1 MNKEWEKKPS
11 DFALWTL
18 QNEHGL
24 IFPERS
30 KSLWPKKDWPALTLI
45 GEMLVADM
53 GLIDT
58 IITHSAGNLTIA
70 KLRLEEI
77 CEADTLESFRLIR
90 DRLPRKVVSLFDSQ
104 IASVKVQDR
113 SVAML
118 GLSAI
123 KLVIKEA
130 GDIDNEEIKRR
141 LQVFGRKDGIG
152 SLDVQEILHA
162 TKGLLRESK
171 GGQHLE
177 AYHTDFDR
185 YAIERYNE
193 DLEHHKI

>member
-1 MNKEWEKKPS
+1 MSKEWETEPS
-11 DFALWTL
+11 DFALWII

-30 KSLWPKKDWPALTLI
+30 KSLWPKKDWPPLTLI

-53 GLIDT
+53 GLITT

-104 IASVKVQDR
+104 IASVKRQDR

-123 KLVIKEA
+123 KLATKEA
-130 GDIDNEEIKRR
+130 GEINTEQIQRR
-141 LQVFGRKDGIG
+141 LQAFGRKDGLG

-162 TKGLLRESK
+162 TQGLLRESE